1 MTIPIT
7 VKIPLKDGAYKPDYE
22 TLRKTFWLH
31 CRHTSVT
38 YISRMTEMFEA
49 FTGGFS
55 AYLAKDPDPGTYA
68 YFLEVC
74 YSCLSDL
81 KDGLVRLRQADH
93 SGFKLIRDAM
103 EFRGPF
109 YSRADDNGFYALG
122 RHFDESPGEALWAW
136 MEKIIPMS
144 GNIIGGL
151 GGKKNY
157 PLFDVSKFKVPT
169 QIGGFPLGEDNFI
182 KDGWDV
188 PVTGVWQPINLKGGC
203 PNFLI
208 RGDKAPKANLPIL
221 RSETP
226 AWDDS
231 TSHHVAS
238 IDFELGEFPAKWQLM
253 WADDRWKDGREP
265 LGEDEYI
272 KGPDTDFPKDPP
284 VALRDP
290 PR

>member
-38 YISRMTEMFEA
+38 YISRMTEMFEE
-49 FTGGFS
+49 FTNGYA
-55 AYLAKDPDPGTYA
+55 AYLAKDPDPGTEA
-68 YFLEVC
+68 HFLKIS
-74 YSCLSDL
+74 YRCLNDL
-81 KDGLVRLRQADH
+81 KIGVAQLRKADH
-93 SGFKLIRDAM
+93 SGFKLIRGAM
-103 EFRGPF
+103 DFRIPF
-109 YSRADDNGFYALG
+109 YSRTDEYDFNDLG
-122 RHFDESPGEALWAW
+122 RHTDGTPSEALWAW

-144 GNIIGGL
+144 SEIGGTL
-151 GGKKNY
+151 WGQYNY
-157 PLFDVSKFKVPT
+157 PLFDVSEFTIPT
-169 QIGGFPLGEDNFI
+169 QIGGYPLGEDKFI

-221 RSETP
+221 RGETP

-231 TSHHVAS
+231 TSHHAAS

-253 WADDRWKDGREP
+253 WTDDRWKNGREP
-265 LGEDEYI
+265 LREYEYI
-272 KGPDTDFPKDPP
+272 QGPDAEFPKDFP

-290 PR
+290 RK